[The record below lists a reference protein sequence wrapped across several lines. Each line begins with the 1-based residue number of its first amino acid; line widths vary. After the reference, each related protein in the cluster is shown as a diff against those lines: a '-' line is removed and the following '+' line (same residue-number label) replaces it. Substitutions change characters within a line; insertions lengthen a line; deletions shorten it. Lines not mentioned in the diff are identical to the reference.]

1 MHSLDWFHV
10 TMRLT
15 VLTQTAKG
23 APETIG
29 TGKEQYE
36 QYQLRPKVLKQLESI
51 KVSPVAW
58 QYVSGLEEA
67 AEPGD
72 GFGRGSLLKARTRQS
87 GNS

>member
-36 QYQLRPKVLKQLESI
+36 LESI